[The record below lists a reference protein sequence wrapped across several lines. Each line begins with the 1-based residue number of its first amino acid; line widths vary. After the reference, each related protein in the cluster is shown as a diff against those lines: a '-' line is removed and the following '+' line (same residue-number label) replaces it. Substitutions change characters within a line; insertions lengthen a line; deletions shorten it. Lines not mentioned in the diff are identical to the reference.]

1 MSSGRRRPER
11 SDGITVF
18 TVAVARNGQ
27 PIQNRPSRSLERIV
41 HQEPRRSHV
50 TIFPSQPNQPP
61 QIPARRR
68 RRHCGHGNCAHRRE
82 RSGPDQHAL
91 AEHMAVKG
99 HLSRIRTRLCQE
111 PLGAQL
117 VGPLGRDARLLR
129 TATALI
135 QMLRDTNKG
144 NAVHDRTPDRRC
156 FPRL

>member
-68 RRHCGHGNCAHRRE
+68 RRHCGHVTAPTVVSAQVPINMRWHSTWPSKDLFHECALDYAKNRSARSSTRSNCGRMYGGDE
-82 RSGPDQHAL
+82 R
-91 AEHMAVKG
+91 
-99 HLSRIRTRLCQE
+99 QE
-111 PLGAQL
+111 S
-117 VGPLGRDARLLR
+117 
-129 TATALI
+129 
-135 QMLRDTNKG
+135 
-144 NAVHDRTPDRRC
+144 
-156 FPRL
+156 